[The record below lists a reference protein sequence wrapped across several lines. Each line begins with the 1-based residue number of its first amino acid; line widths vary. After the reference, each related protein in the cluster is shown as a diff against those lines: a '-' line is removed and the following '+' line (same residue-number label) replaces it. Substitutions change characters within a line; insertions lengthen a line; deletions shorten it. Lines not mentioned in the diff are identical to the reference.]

1 MNATQQWLRNSDAA
15 RHDGRYTDGYYSS
28 AEYGPAYGV
37 SRRFEDEA
45 ERNAY
50 AQHLQELMAQRHAP
64 VPPPWVY
71 ARSGAVV
78 GGYVIPTRYSELAFE
93 RPIGRG
99 PRNYRRPD
107 ERILEE
113 VCERIA
119 RCGILADDIEVS
131 VNAGEVTLTGN
142 VEDRRDKRM
151 IEELSDSVFGV
162 RDVHNQ
168 VRVRESD
175 GRLTGG
181 PVRSSNGARG

>member
-1 MNATQQWLRNSDAA
+1 MNATQQWLRNSDAM
-15 RHDGRYTDGYYSS
+15 RYDGRYAHGFYGS
-28 AEYGPAYGV
+28 AEYGPEYGG
-37 SRRFEDEA
+37 SRRFDDDA

-50 AQHLQELMAQRHAP
+50 AQHLQELMAQRQAP
-64 VPPPWVY
+64 VMPPWAH
-71 ARSGAVV
+71 ARSGAVM
-78 GGYVIPTRYSELAFE
+78 GGYIIPTRYSEIAFE

-119 RCGILADDIEVS
+119 RCGIYADDIEVA
-131 VNAGEVTLTGN
+131 VNAGEVTLTGT

-151 IEELSDSVFGV
+151 IEELADSVFGV

-168 VRVRESD
+168 VRVREND
-175 GRLTGG
+175 GRLNGS
-181 PVRSSNGARG
+181 PVRASMGARG